1 MTEFPM
7 TIIARILST
16 LLHHPEPWPWLTT
29 AAPPVHL
36 TSAVLNRAR
45 PRSPAERGNQSS
57 APANADLAD
66 LQTYQA
72 SQQGLIERDVHELA
86 AATAALVQYAIAPPS
101 RHLVAKEA
109 NNIESV
115 VLRLRFVLRVLAG
128 EVEP

>member
-16 LLHHPEPWPWLTT
+16 ILHHPEPWPWPTT
-29 AAPPVHL
+29 AAQPLRL
-36 TSAVLNRAR
+36 TSAISNRAR
-45 PRSPAERGNQSS
+45 PQGSVARTGQPTPSPSNE
-57 APANADLAD
+57 PADLEA
-66 LQTYQA
+66 YQA

-109 NNIESV
+109 NNIESAV
-115 VLRLRFVLRVLAG
+115 VRLRFVLRVLAG
-128 EVEP
+128 EVVP